1 MTNLK
6 KHTKG
11 ILICTL
17 GALFYCYEY
26 LLRII
31 PGVMEA
37 DLRIAFGHISA
48 TTFGT
53 LTAYYYFAYTP
64 MQLPAGILMDRL
76 GAHKLLSIACGACV
90 IGSFLFLQTDSFNLA
105 VSGRFLV
112 GFGSSFAFV
121 GVLKL
126 ANSWLPK
133 RYLSVV
139 AGSVTTLGM
148 LGAIA
153 GQEGMTVL
161 VMHHGFHFVLLLSTA
176 VGALLTFILLVCLRD
191 KSTDE
196 EDKIPGR
203 QFASQVLEVLCSIQI
218 WLIGLV
224 GSLLF
229 MSLSVFAEVW
239 GKSYLM
245 LAHQLTELQAASCI
259 SLVFL
264 GWAVG
269 APIVG
274 FLSERLNRPLDI
286 LLCCS
291 VLATVMIS
299 LVLFNNHWSLLQLSG
314 LLFAYGLFSSAEVLV
329 FVLGRDNAKSQ
340 LVGTVLAVVNMIV
353 MIGGAIFQPLVG
365 KLLDVFWDGRMQ
377 GAIRIYS
384 QQDYQLV
391 LSFLPLATVV
401 AGILVFFIKH
411 ENAS

>member
-1 MTNLK
+1 MTNLR
-6 KHTKG
+6 KHSKG

-37 DLRIAFGHISA
+37 PLRVAFGHISA
-48 TTFGT
+48 TAFGT

-64 MQLPAGILMDRL
+64 MQLPAGMLMDRV
-76 GAHKLLSIACGACV
+76 GAHKLLSFACGICV
-90 IGSFLFLQTDSFNLA
+90 IGSFLFIQNHSLA
-105 VSGRFLV
+105 LAASGRFLV
-112 GFGSSFAFV
+112 GFGSAFAFV

-153 GQEGMTVL
+153 GQEGMSYLVL
-161 VMHHGFHFVLLLSTA
+161 KHGYQFVLTVSAAAGVLL
-176 VGALLTFILLVCLRD
+176 ALLLVTCLRD
-191 KSTDE
+191 KPSDE
-196 EDKIPGR
+196 VMVPGR
-203 QFASQVLEVLCSIQI
+203 LFLRQVAAVLCSLQI
-218 WLIGLV
+218 WVIGLV
-224 GSLLF
+224 GALLF

-239 GKSYLM
+239 GKSYLIQ
-245 LAHQLTELQAASCI
+245 AHQLSDLQAASCV

-264 GWAVG
+264 GWAIG

-274 FLSERLNRPLDI
+274 FISEKTNKPLDI
-286 LLCCS
+286 LLWCS
-291 VLATVMIS
+291 VAATVMIS
-299 LVLFNNHWSLLQLSG
+299 FVLFNAHLSLVSLSV
-314 LLFAYGLFSSAEVLV
+314 LLFAYGLFCSAEVLV
-329 FVLGRDNAKSQ
+329 FVLARDNSAEH
-340 LVGTVLAVVNMIV
+340 LVGTGLAVVNMIV
-353 MIGGAIFQPLVG
+353 MIGGAVFQPLVG
-365 KLLDVFWDGRMQ
+365 KLLDVFWDGQME

-411 ENAS
+411 EKA